1 MLPSGTRWCELEAG
15 GNSDHAAVEDG
26 QVVRVEYICRLDDGS
41 RVAGGTASFRLG
53 AKTGSVCAALEDVV
67 PGMQL
72 GDTRR
77 CRAPPAS
84 PRGRALALAPPNE
97 ILEYDVTL
105 TGFVLHM
112 KIVTLDD
119 DDKARTSD
127 DPLDQLI
134 HFGRRS
140 TTEALRIAGLAF
152 ASRFGSK

>member
-1 MLPSGTRWCELEAG
+1 
-15 GNSDHAAVEDG
+15 
-26 QVVRVEYICRLDDGS
+26 
-41 RVAGGTASFRLG
+41 
-53 AKTGSVCAALEDVV
+53 
-67 PGMQL
+67 MQL